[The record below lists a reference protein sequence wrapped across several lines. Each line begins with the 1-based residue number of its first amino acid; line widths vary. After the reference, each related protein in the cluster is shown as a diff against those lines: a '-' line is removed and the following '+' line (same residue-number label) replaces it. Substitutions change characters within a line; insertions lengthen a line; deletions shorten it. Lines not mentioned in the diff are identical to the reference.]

1 MSATNYKAWEKW
13 ADAYDS
19 DGENTSWHL
28 LRHQRSEEY
37 LKNIDF
43 TQVTAECGKPMTQE
57 EFDRYRASRPANE
70 TVLVQPTKPA

>member
-19 DGENTSWHL
+19 DGENTSL
-28 LRHQRSEEY
+28 QIPLNCVSEEY
-37 LKNIDF
+37 LKNIDL